1 MYVTFIL
8 NDMRKTLNILS
19 KIFVRLCTIILF
31 LFLLCGLMV
40 VVFSCSSSKR
50 NVSDIRSDSVRI
62 EYRTKYI
69 EDTIYY
75 TLPYIH
81 DAIANKDSTSTIENK
96 FAVSIASIRDGLLFH
111 SLETKPQDILVPIK
125 SKIEY
130 RDSIVYKTK
139 NHTEYIYIT
148 KSTVPLKYK
157 IVFVITTL
165 IIFVIL
171 FVIIKRKVPPLCK
184 WVNVF
189 EFFR

>member
-1 MYVTFIL
+1 
-8 NDMRKTLNILS
+8 MRKIFNILS
-19 KIFVRLCTIILF
+19 MIVVRLCTIILF
-31 LFLLCGLMV
+31 LFLLCGLMTV
-40 VVFSCSSSKR
+40 FFSCSSSKR

-62 EYRTKYI
+62 EYRTEYV

-81 DAIANKDSTSTIENK
+81 DGIVNKDSTSTIENR

-125 SKIEY
+125 SKIEH

-148 KSTVPLKYK
+148 KSTVPLMYK
-157 IVFVITTL
+157 IAIVITIL
-165 IIFVIL
+165 IIFVLL
-171 FVIIKRKVPPLCK
+171 FVIIKSKVPPSCK
-184 WVNVF
+184 WVKLF
-189 EFFR
+189 YY

>member
-1 MYVTFIL
+1 
-8 NDMRKTLNILS
+8 MRKILNILS
-19 KIFVRLCTIILF
+19 MIIVRLCTIILF

-40 VVFSCSSSKR
+40 VFFSCSSSKK

-62 EYRTKYI
+62 EYRTEYV

-81 DAIANKDSTSTIENK
+81 DAIVNKDSTSTLENR

-139 NHTEYIYIT
+139 NHTEYIYVT
-148 KSTVPLKYK
+148 KSTVPLLYK
-157 IVFVITTL
+157 IAFAITIL
-165 IIFVIL
+165 IVFVIL
-171 FVIIKRKVPPLCK
+171 FVIIKRKVPPKCK
-184 WVNVF
+184 WVNLF
-189 EFFR
+189 